1 VIEESAAAATQMQI
15 STSSVTDL
23 MLPIARTS
31 ESHATT
37 AEEVSASA
45 YETSAQITELNA
57 TAETVLMQSDR
68 LRHALDGFVIGAVLE
83 AGPPTPALVA

>member
-1 VIEESAAAATQMQI
+1 MQI

-23 MLPIARTS
+23 MVPIARAS
-31 ESHATT
+31 DSHATT

-57 TAETVLMQSDR
+57 TAETVLSQSER
-68 LRHALDGFVIGAVLE
+68 LRHALDGFVIGTILE
-83 AGPPTPALVA
+83 AAPRAHALSA